1 MGRKVSA
8 PRRSSI
14 LNLIIKRFPFNR
26 IAEEYFTQTDEEKR
40 LGLPIVM
47 PMFDRETC
55 SIAKSQIG
63 FIEFI
68 IQDMLKAWE
77 GEYNGDEYSLIIQPL
92 TIRFSYSTGFIK
104 MPQLISCME
113 YNYMQWK
120 HFQDRGIHTLTDI
133 QKEKMSLL
141 LDPTNHTTT
150 TS

>member
-1 MGRKVSA
+1 MFF
-8 PRRSSI
+8 
-14 LNLIIKRFPFNR
+14 LCR

-77 GEYNGDEYSLIIQPL
+77 GTSPIYLKA
-92 TIRFSYSTGFIK
+92 TITICF
-104 MPQLISCME
+104 
-113 YNYMQWK
+113 
-120 HFQDRGIHTLTDI
+120 
-133 QKEKMSLL
+133 
-141 LDPTNHTTT
+141 
-150 TS
+150 